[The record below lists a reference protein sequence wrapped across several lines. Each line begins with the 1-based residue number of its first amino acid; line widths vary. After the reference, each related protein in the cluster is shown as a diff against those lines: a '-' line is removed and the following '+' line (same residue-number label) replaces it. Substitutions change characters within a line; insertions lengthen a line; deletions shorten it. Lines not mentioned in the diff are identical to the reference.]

1 MPAIGVFVIN
11 RCGMAIGN
19 IMVAIFSIQSS
30 VNMNH
35 YSEELY
41 SQLSSEDN
49 RDCIIIF
56 IRNNGDYRSLF
67 ICMI

>member
-1 MPAIGVFVIN
+1 MP
-11 RCGMAIGN
+11 N
-19 IMVAIFSIQSS
+19 IMEAIFSIQSS
-30 VNMNH
+30 VTVNH